1 MLINNGSDT
10 RTLTT
15 VAGTASDTWINDKDR
30 RLVQIII
37 KPTTSTTQYDF
48 KITDKNSLD
57 IFEETNWVG
66 KYSNV
71 DANSIPQYVY
81 GNFTLTISNATR
93 NEDFTVLLVFS
104 EETT

>member
-15 VAGTASDTWINDKDR
+15 SSGAASDTWTDDTDR

-37 KPTTSTTQYDF
+37 KPTTSDTQFDF

-57 IFEETNWVG
+57 IMEETNWTG

-81 GNFTLTISNATR
+81 GSFTLTISNAT
-93 NEDFTVLLVFS
+93 NDEAFTVLLVFS